1 MAINKHAQSQS
12 IIDKVKAN
20 PGPYIGYIKSATDVN
35 RNGRLFV
42 FIPDLHGNFDPRKRN
57 FYDQAIAVNYCS
69 PFAGQTPL
77 SETATALPQ
86 YKFTQKSYGFWMV
99 PPDIDTKVLVMF
111 ANGQINQGYWI
122 GCIPEENMNQMVP
135 GIASGQKF
143 VGSKEEEKKY
153 KDELGLTNVPT
164 TEAQRRAKVN
174 PIVTNTNPREDKVNT
189 IKPIHVPMTET
200 LVNQGLAKDDTRGL
214 TSSSAR
220 RETPSQVFGISTPGP
235 IDFEGQQVFEK
246 RESINRHGKI
256 YDDAGD
262 EFAWKKAAHSRLGG
276 HQFVMDDGTPVKREG
291 TKDVGTIENEL
302 IRLRTR
308 SGAQILLHNS
318 ESLVYITNSSG
329 TAWIEFTADGKIDIH
344 ADDSVSIHTN
354 SDINMRAERD
364 INMEAGRNV
373 NVKAIGNNENEIKNS
388 DPSLTSGRLHLD
400 GVNIEMY
407 AHKDTDDA
415 GGDIKIKAENDHS
428 LYATNNF
435 HVEAGA
441 DVKVYATA
449 NGLIE
454 TGTNFKMYGTSSISL
469 DSGGDVNF
477 NSGIVS
483 ANVVGASLAEV
494 IAQLDT
500 YDNERIPNGSE
511 TEPDPKSIVKRLP
524 TREPYANHENKRQ
537 KFATAE
543 MTDRERPD
551 KRKEEE

>member
-1 MAINKHAQSQS
+1 MVVKKLVVNKVFSDSEMKEMEGTWIDESHIKHPVIN
-12 IIDKVKAN
+12 DN
-20 PGPYIGYIKSATDVN
+20 TDVYYIDD
-35 RNGRLFV
+35 NGDEKLLLKF
-42 FIPDLHGNFDPRKRN
+42 RKGVITDNELR
-57 FYDQAIAVNYCS
+57 
-69 PFAGQTPL
+69 
-77 SETATALPQ
+77 
-86 YKFTQKSYGFWMV
+86 
-99 PPDIDTKVLVMF
+99 
-111 ANGQINQGYWI
+111 I
-122 GCIPEENMNQMVP
+122 GWH
-135 GIASGQKF
+135 S
-143 VGSKEEEKKY
+143 Y
-153 KDELGLTNVPT
+153 KD
-164 TEAQRRAKVN
+164 
-174 PIVTNTNPREDKVNT
+174 
-189 IKPIHVPMTET
+189 
-200 LVNQGLAKDDTRGL
+200 LAKPARGRGA
-214 TSSSAR
+214 SA
-220 RETPSQVFGISTPGP
+220 GP

-308 SGAQILLHNS
+308 SGAQLLLHNS

-354 SDINMRAERD
+354 SDFNMRAERD
-364 INMEAGRNV
+364 INMEAGRNI
-373 NVKAIGNNENEIKNS
+373 NIKAIGNNENEIKNS
-388 DPSLTSGRLHLD
+388 DPSLTAGRLHLD

-407 AHKDTDDA
+407 AHKDTDDV

-454 TGTNFKMYGTSSISL
+454 TGTNFKMFGTSSISL
-469 DSGGDVNF
+469 DSDGDINF

-483 ANVVGASLAEV
+483 ANVVGASLSEV

-500 YDNERIPNGSE
+500 YNNERIPNGSE